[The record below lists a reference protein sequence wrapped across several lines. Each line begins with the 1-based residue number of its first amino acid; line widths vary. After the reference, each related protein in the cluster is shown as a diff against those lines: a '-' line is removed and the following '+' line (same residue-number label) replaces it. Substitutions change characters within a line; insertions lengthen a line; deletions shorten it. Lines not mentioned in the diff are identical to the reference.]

1 LVNYFVKI
9 FLFLVKNFPI
19 SNKDIL
25 EANKEKLSELIQVK
39 VDIDENGD
47 SQSKIEYNYIETISM
62 LSYLNRNICNL
73 ILKN

>member
-1 LVNYFVKI
+1 M
-9 FLFLVKNFPI
+9 

-47 SQSKIEYNYIETISM
+47 SSTRLEYNHIETISM
-62 LSYLNRNICNL
+62 LSYLNRNICKL
-73 ILKN
+73 ILNRNNLKFFSIFLKGNLT

>member
-1 LVNYFVKI
+1 LLK
-9 FLFLVKNFPI
+9 FLYFLVKNFPI

-62 LSYLNRNICNL
+62 LSYLNRNICN
-73 ILKN
+73 